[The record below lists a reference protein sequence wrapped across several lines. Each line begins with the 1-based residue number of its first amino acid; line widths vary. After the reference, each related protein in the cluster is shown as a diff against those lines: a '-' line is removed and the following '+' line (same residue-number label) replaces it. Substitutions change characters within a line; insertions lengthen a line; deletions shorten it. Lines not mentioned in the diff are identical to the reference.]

1 MKRLVKRL
9 VLAVDVPAPLD
20 LTIWPEM
27 NRRVILAIERA

>member
-1 MKRLVKRL
+1 MYTF
-9 VLAVDVPAPLD
+9 DVPAPLD